1 MAAQD
6 PRDQDPED
14 QGPGDQDPGDWNPG
28 DWNRRSRLAVF
39 PYRRRFTK
47 TLVTAHGPWRWREG
61 AIVRLTD
68 DRGCSTFG
76 ELAPVPWFGTETLEV
91 AIAALDPLKTGV
103 DRGEIAAIPDHL
115 PACRFALGMAIAPWP
130 PLSLGEEPQI
140 APERVAGLLPAGAGA
155 IAQLPQLWERG
166 HRTVKWKIGVDDP
179 TTELAIFEQLLGQLP
194 AGGRLRL
201 DANGALDEA
210 MARRWLA
217 ACDRAG
223 DRVEFLEQPL
233 PPGQE
238 MAMGQLAAAFGTAI
252 ALDESVATVGQL
264 RRCHDRGWGGP
275 MVIKPAIAGDPLEL
289 LALIRDRALDVVLSS
304 VFETAVGLG
313 AILAIADQL
322 PSDRAL
328 GIGTAAWL
336 EPLPDGWWQR
346 LREDL

>member
-1 MAAQD
+1 MAAAQY
-6 PRDQDPED
+6 
-14 QGPGDQDPGDWNPG
+14 PGD
-28 DWNRRSRLAVF
+28 RRSRLAVF
-39 PYRRRFTK
+39 PYRRRFLK
-47 TLVTAHGPWRWREG
+47 PLVTAHGPWAWREG
-61 AIVRLTD
+61 AIIRLTD
-68 DRGCSTFG
+68 GRGRATFG
-76 ELAPVPWFGTETLEV
+76 ELAPVPWFGTETLEE
-91 AIAALDPLKTGV
+91 AIAALEPFKNGV
-103 DRGEIAAIPDHL
+103 DRGAIAAIPDPL

-130 PLSLGEEPQI
+130 PWPLGKDITI

-155 IAQLPQLWERG
+155 IARLPQLWDRG
-166 HRTVKWKIGVDDP
+166 HRTFKWKIGVADP
-179 TTELAIFEQLLGQLP
+179 RAELALFEQILEPLP

-201 DANGALDEA
+201 DANGALDEEA
-210 MARRWLA
+210 TRQWLT

-238 MAMGQLAAAFGTAI
+238 GVMQGLAAEFGTAI
-252 ALDESVATVGQL
+252 ALDESVATVAQL

-275 MVIKPAIAGDPLEL
+275 MVVKPAIAGDPLEL

-313 AILAIADQL
+313 AIVAIADQL

-336 EPLPDGWWQR
+336 EPLPADWWQR

>member
-1 MAAQD
+1 VAVQD
-6 PRDQDPED
+6 
-14 QGPGDQDPGDWNPG
+14 PGDQDSGDP
-28 DWNRRSRLAVF
+28 RSRLAVF
-39 PYRRRFTK
+39 PYRRRFIK
-47 TLVTAHGPWRWREG
+47 PLVTAHGPWTWREG

-68 DRGCSTFG
+68 GRGGATFG
-76 ELAPVPWFGTETLEV
+76 ELAPVPWFGTETLEA
-91 AIAALDPLKTGV
+91 AIAALEPFIKTGV
-103 DRGEIAAIPDHL
+103 DRGAIAAMPDHL
-115 PACRFALGMAIAPWP
+115 PACRFALGMAIAQVPKLP
-130 PLSLGEEPQI
+130 LGESPPI
-140 APERVAGLLPAGAGA
+140 GPERVAGLLPAGAGA
-155 IAQLPQLWERG
+155 IAQLPVLWERG

-179 TTELAIFEQLLGQLP
+179 ATELAIFGQILDQLP

-217 ACDRAG
+217 TCDRAG
-223 DRVEFLEQPL
+223 DSVEFLEQPL

-238 MAMGQLAAAFGTAI
+238 LAMGRLAAEFGTAI

-289 LALIRDRALDVVLSS
+289 VQLIRDRALDVVLSS

-313 AILAIADQL
+313 AIVAIADQL

-328 GIGTAAWL
+328 GLGTADWL
-336 EPLPDGWWQR
+336 EPLPETWWQR
-346 LREDL
+346 LREVS